1 VKRLFWGEAYRL
13 RYTSYGIFL
22 TFLFFGFNN
31 MLLEIKKL
39 KKSYQLP
46 DGEEL
51 PILEIPQWEVD
62 AGEQVVLVGASGC
75 GKTTLLHIIAG
86 ILRPS
91 IGHVLI
97 DGWDTTIM
105 TEAER
110 DQFRAKRIGYVFQT
124 FNLLQGFSAL
134 ENVMIG
140 MTFANGRS
148 DKQRAKE
155 LLEKVG
161 LAHRLNHKPAHLSV
175 GEQQRV
181 SVARALAN
189 KPKLVLADEPTANVD
204 VGNQQQ
210 VINML
215 RDTCK
220 DENVALILVTHAPE
234 VAKQFDRVDELAKVN
249 VVISKRA

>member
-1 VKRLFWGEAYRL
+1 
-13 RYTSYGIFL
+13 
-22 TFLFFGFNN
+22 
-31 MLLEIKKL
+31 MLEIKNL
-39 KKSYQLP
+39 KKSYLLP

-51 PILEIPQWEVD
+51 PILEIPKWSVE
-62 AGEQVVLVGASGC
+62 AGEQVVVVGASGC

-91 IGHVLI
+91 SGHVLI
-97 DGWDTTIM
+97 DGWDTPIL

-110 DQFRAKRIGYVFQT
+110 DQFRARRIGYVFQT
-124 FNLLQGFSAL
+124 FNLLQGFTAL

-140 MTFANGRS
+140 MTFAGTRS
-148 DKQRAKE
+148 DRHRAKD

-161 LAHRLNHKPAHLSV
+161 LGHRLHHKPAQLSV

-210 VINML
+210 VIDML
-215 RDTCK
+215 RNTC
-220 DENVALILVTHAPE
+220 EEEQVALILVTHAPE
-234 VAKQFDRVDELAKVN
+234 VANQFKRVDKLAEIN
-249 VVISKRA
+249 LVVSKRQDQKIEKNPENKEENSANKENSEKKTEEN

>member
-1 VKRLFWGEAYRL
+1 
-13 RYTSYGIFL
+13 
-22 TFLFFGFNN
+22 
-31 MLLEIKKL
+31 MLEIKNL
-39 KKSYQLP
+39 KKSYLLP

-51 PILEIPQWEVD
+51 PILEIPKWSVE
-62 AGEQVVLVGASGC
+62 AGEQVVVVGASGC

-91 IGHVLI
+91 SGHVLI
-97 DGWDTTIM
+97 DGWDTPIL

-110 DQFRAKRIGYVFQT
+110 DQFRARRIGYVFQT
-124 FNLLQGFSAL
+124 FNLLQGFTAL

-140 MTFANGRS
+140 MTFAGTRS
-148 DKQRAKE
+148 DRHRAKD

-161 LAHRLNHKPAHLSV
+161 LGHRLHHQPAQLSV

-210 VINML
+210 VIDML
-215 RDTCK
+215 RNTC
-220 DENVALILVTHAPE
+220 EEEQVALILVTHAPE
-234 VAKQFDRVDELAKVN
+234 VANQFKRVDKLAEIN
-249 VVISKRA
+249 LVVLKRQEQKIEENSENKEIS

>member
-1 VKRLFWGEAYRL
+1 
-13 RYTSYGIFL
+13 
-22 TFLFFGFNN
+22 
-31 MLLEIKKL
+31 MLEIKNL
-39 KKSYQLP
+39 KKSYLLP

-51 PILEIPQWEVD
+51 PILEIPKWSVE
-62 AGEQVVLVGASGC
+62 AGEQVVVVGASGC

-91 IGHVLI
+91 SGHVLI
-97 DGWDTTIM
+97 DGWDTPIL

-110 DQFRAKRIGYVFQT
+110 DQFRARRIGYVFQT
-124 FNLLQGFSAL
+124 FNLLQGFTAL

-140 MTFANGRS
+140 MTFAGTRS
-148 DKQRAKE
+148 DWHRAKD

-161 LAHRLNHKPAHLSV
+161 LGHRLHHKPAQLSV

-210 VINML
+210 VIDML
-215 RDTCK
+215 RNTC
-220 DENVALILVTHAPE
+220 EEEQVALILVTHAPE
-234 VAKQFDRVDELAKVN
+234 VANQFKRVDKLAEIN
-249 VVISKRA
+249 LVVSKRQDQKIEEHSENKESSEEKSKEN

>member
-1 VKRLFWGEAYRL
+1 
-13 RYTSYGIFL
+13 
-22 TFLFFGFNN
+22 
-31 MLLEIKKL
+31 MLEIKNL
-39 KKSYQLP
+39 KKSYLLP
-46 DGEEL
+46 DGEDL
-51 PILEIPQWEVD
+51 PILEIPQWSVE
-62 AGEQVVLVGASGC
+62 AGEQVVVVGASGC

-91 IGHVLI
+91 SGHVRI
-97 DGWDTTIM
+97 DGWDTPVL

-110 DQFRAKRIGYVFQT
+110 DQFRARRIGYVFQT
-124 FNLLQGFSAL
+124 FNLLQGFTAL

-140 MTFANGRS
+140 MTFAGTKS
-148 DKQRAKE
+148 DRHRAKD

-161 LAHRLNHKPAHLSV
+161 LGHRLHHKPAQLSV

-210 VINML
+210 VIDML
-215 RDTCK
+215 RNTCEE
-220 DENVALILVTHAPE
+220 ENVALILVTHAPE
-234 VAKQFDRVDELAKVN
+234 VANQFKRVDQLADIN
-249 VVISKRA
+249 LVVSKRKEQKNA